1 MAKKRLPKGWREG
14 SVQDLLEL
22 TDDEAAIVEM
32 RVRLARKVREKR
44 AASGITQRE
53 LAERMG
59 STQPR
64 VAHMEQ
70 AGASLELLIRALFA
84 LGSSRKEIGRLLAA

>member
-1 MAKKRLPKGWREG
+1 MARKKLPKGWNEG
-14 SVQDLLEL
+14 SVQDLLGL
-22 TDDEAAIVEM
+22 SDDEAAIVEM

-44 AASGITQRE
+44 VARGLTQQE
-53 LAERMG
+53 LAERMQ

-64 VAHMEQ
+64 VARMEQ

-84 LGSSRKEIGRLLAA
+84 LGSNRKEIGRLLAA

>member
-1 MAKKRLPKGWREG
+1 MARKKLPRGWTDG
-14 SVQDLLEL
+14 SVQDLLGL
-22 TDDEAAIVEM
+22 SDDEAAIVEM

-44 AASGITQRE
+44 LARGLTQQE
-53 LAERMG
+53 LAERMR

-64 VAHMEQ
+64 VARMEQ

-84 LGSSRKEIGRLLAA
+84 LGAKRKEIGRLLAA